1 MKNNER
7 LSGILLHPTSLP
19 SPYGIGDLGA
29 AAYRFVDF
37 LEKAGQH
44 LWQILPLTHT
54 GYGDSP
60 YQSFSAYAG
69 QPLLISPDHLKELGL
84 VDAAGLA
91 DVPPGCP
98 EAVDYGAIIPWKQ
111 SVYEKAYTCFLDA
124 SPRRL
129 PLYTEFLDFV
139 QAEKDWLDDYALFMA
154 CKSVNGGVSWL
165 EWEDKYRMP
174 TPEFKEKLRGTLKEQ
189 IGFYQFLQFIFY
201 KEWMQLKSYA
211 NDHGVRIIGDIP
223 IFVSMDSADVWANQH
238 LFQLDTKGFPL
249 RVAGVPPDY
258 FSATGQ
264 LWGNPLYDWEAH
276 EKEGFSWWISRI
288 RHQLKSLDILR
299 IDHFRGFESYWAVPY
314 GEETAIHGKW
324 VPAPGYELFR
334 AIQEALGDELPIIAE
349 DLGIIT
355 PEVDALRQ
363 EFHFPGMKVLQFAFD
378 NLGEND
384 YLPYRFTT
392 PDCVCYTGTHDND
405 TTLGWYRTLSPECQ
419 QRIRRYI
426 RCTDDD
432 TRISRE
438 MIAAALGSI
447 AGYVIFPLQD
457 VLGYGSS
464 ARMNTPGTASGNW
477 SWRFT
482 EGALREELAQALR
495 EDTLLYGRYHM
506 PEPAAEEPAKE
517 ETLAENHS
525 LDEKTAPAGND
536 SPAGKDTLA
545 GNDSPAGK
553 DALAGNDSMNG
564 QDTLADSAA
573 DGTSDGTAAK
583 GSLLNG
589 GDDR

>member
-378 NLGEND
+378 HLGEND

-517 ETLAENHS
+517 ETLAGNHS

-545 GNDSPAGK
+545 ANDSL
-553 DALAGNDSMNG
+553 DG

>member
-1 MKNNER
+1 MKEIFMKNSER

-19 SPYGIGDLGA
+19 SPYGIGDLGD

-37 LEKAGQH
+37 LKKAGQH

-69 QPLLISPDHLKELGL
+69 QPLLISPAHLMELGL
-84 VDAAGLA
+84 LTADDLA
-91 DVPPGCP
+91 DVPPCCP
-98 EAVDYGAIIPWKQ
+98 DSVDYGAIIPWKQ
-111 SVYEKAYTCFLDA
+111 SVYEKAYAHFMNA
-124 SPRRL
+124 GPKEL
-129 PLYTEFLDFV
+129 PLYTEYLDFI
-139 QAEKDWLDDYALFMA
+139 QEEQGWLNDYALFMA
-154 CKSVNGGVSWL
+154 CKSENGGVSWL

-174 TPEFKEKLRGTLKEQ
+174 APEFKEKLRSTLKEK

-201 KEWMQLKSYA
+201 KEWHALKTYA
-211 NDHGVRIIGDIP
+211 NEHDVRIIGDIP

-238 LFQLDTKGFPL
+238 LFQLDSKGFPL
-249 RVAGVPPDY
+249 KVAGVPPDY

-299 IDHFRGFESYWAVPY
+299 IDHFRGFESYWAIPY
-314 GEETAIHGKW
+314 GEKTAINGKW
-324 VPAPGYELFR
+324 IPAPGYDLFH
-334 AIQEALGDELPIIAE
+334 AIQDALGDDLPIIAE

-355 PEVDALRQ
+355 PEVDALRK

-378 NLGEND
+378 NLGESD
-384 YLPYRFTT
+384 YLPYRFTD

-405 TTLGWYRTLSPECQ
+405 TTLGWYKTLSQDCQ
-419 QRIRRYI
+419 RRLRRYV

-432 TRISRE
+432 TRICRE
-438 MIAAALGSI
+438 LIAAALGSI

-477 SWRFT
+477 SWRFS
-482 EGALREELAQALR
+482 EGALREELAETLR
-495 EDTLLYGRYHM
+495 EDTMLYGRYHLPM
-506 PEPAAEEPAKE
+506 PEAEEEPLTE
-517 ETLAENHS
+517 EDSEADFNGENKLTS
-525 LDEKTAPAGND
+525 GLEDE
-536 SPAGKDTLA
+536 
-545 GNDSPAGK
+545 
-553 DALAGNDSMNG
+553 
-564 QDTLADSAA
+564 AD
-573 DGTSDGTAAK
+573 D
-583 GSLLNG
+583 
-589 GDDR
+589 